1 VRATLAG
8 RREVS
13 VLIDEEIRLDDVQLD
28 DVDVEE
34 LLVVL
39 LGEPELDRVEMCA
52 QCVGECKVF

>member
-1 VRATLAG
+1 M
-8 RREVS
+8 S